1 LLYVGSYTDI
11 RAYDAGSLAPV
22 TATAAVPAPSFLAA
36 HPRAPVLYAVSELP
50 EGSVSSLAIGP
61 SGALRPLS
69 RQPSGGASPCHLAI
83 DGQGSHLLCANYG
96 GGVALFAL
104 AAGGSLAGPPVD
116 LVRHEGAGGAR
127 EGAASHPHHV
137 SLRGDFRAA
146 EVTVV
151 DLGMDALYGY
161 TIESARLRRTWVAH
175 ARPGAGPRHLATH
188 PSGHRYVA
196 DELSSTVSTYA
207 QEPDG
212 GLRLTA
218 TVPATLVT
226 PADRNYPAEI
236 AVSGDGR
243 FVYVANRGNDS
254 ITTFSVTADGLRAVD
269 EVPTGGAWPR
279 HFALAGARMYVA
291 NQRSD
296 SVTVL
301 RVDDG
306 APRPTG
312 ALIEAANPSCVLVV

>member
-11 RAYDAGSLAPV
+11 RAYDAGSLAPL
-22 TATAAVPAPSFLAA
+22 TATAAVSAPSFLAA

-50 EGSVSSLAIGP
+50 EGSVSSLAIEP

-69 RQPSGGASPCHLAI
+69 RQPSGGASPCHLTI
-83 DGQGSHLLCANYG
+83 DRRGNHLLCANYG
-96 GGVALFAL
+96 GGVALFAV

-116 LVRHEGAGGAR
+116 LVRHEGA
-127 EGAASHPHHV
+127 ASHPHHV
-137 SLRGDFRAA
+137 SWRGDQA
-146 EVTVV
+146 TVV
-151 DLGMDALYGY
+151 DLGTDTLYGY
-161 TIESARLRRTWVAH
+161 MIESARLRRTWVAH
-175 ARPGAGPRHLATH
+175 ARPGAGPRHLAAH

-218 TVPATLVT
+218 TVSATLVT

-236 AVSGDGR
+236 AVSGDGH

-254 ITTFSVTADGLRAVD
+254 ITTFGVTADGLRAVD

-306 APRPTG
+306 VPRPTG
-312 ALIEAANPSCVLVV
+312 ARIEAASPSCVLVV